1 MLTLKSPIRH
11 HRDRGGVTML
21 DMVLTITLM
30 GIAAAISVPR
40 LGESVSRMRLR
51 SAAATVVADF
61 EYLRRQAIV
70 QGRNVVTN
78 IDLATNTIS
87 SPDAPLPGRPLLA
100 YSRNLAEQMGVTA
113 MLFPED
119 HSASITF
126 DRRGEIWDSSGLL
139 QRWVLALR
147 VGNQTAEV
155 MITPTTIT
163 SQLGS

>member
-1 MLTLKSPIRH
+1 MLTQKPPICH
-11 HRDRGGVTML
+11 HRDRGGVTMI

-30 GIAAAISVPR
+30 GIAAAVSVPR
-40 LGESVSRMRLR
+40 IGESLGRMRLR
-51 SAAATVVADF
+51 SAMATVVADF

-70 QGRNVVTN
+70 QGREVVTN

-87 SPDAPLPGRPLLA
+87 SPDAPLPGRPLLS

-126 DRRGEIWDSSGLL
+126 DRRGE
-139 QRWVLALR
+139 
-147 VGNQTAEV
+147 
-155 MITPTTIT
+155 
-163 SQLGS
+163 

>member
-1 MLTLKSPIRH
+1 MLTLKSPIRL
-11 HRDRGGVTML
+11 HRDRGGVTMI

-51 SAAATVVADF
+51 SATATVVADF

-70 QGRNVVTN
+70 QGRDVVTN
-78 IDLATNTIS
+78 VDLTAVSIS
-87 SPDAPLPGRPLLA
+87 SPDAPLPGRPLLS

-113 MLFPED
+113 MLLPEG

-139 QRWVLALR
+139 QQWSLTLR
-147 VGNQTAEV
+147 IGSQTADV
-155 MITPTTIT
+155 MITPTNVT
-163 SQLGS
+163 SQLGP